1 MKHMTK
7 RILAILLAALMLRA
21 AVACTGS
28 GDPYVSIAYADT
40 LSADTYKKVKI
51 EYMIPTDN
59 SSGNY
64 LCDVFFCAGDIG
76 NPTGEAV
83 QRHDLITDGEYHVL
97 EVDLSGEANWK
108 GSIHSIRFDFFDG
121 CTEGDVMYVKS
132 VVLE

>member
-1 MKHMTK
+1 MSFSAEQNATVLK
-7 RILAILLAALMLRA
+7 
-21 AVACTGS
+21 VTG
-28 GDPYVSIAYADT
+28 GDPYVSISYADL
-40 LSADTYKKVKI
+40 LSADDYKKIKI
-51 EYMIPTDN
+51 TYMIPTDN

-121 CTEGDVMYVKS
+121 CAEGDIMYVKS